1 MDSREFRIAGA
12 GNNRGS
18 RSIQPRFRNLIAG
31 FDASPIR
38 GIYIPPTWKVDRTPG
53 FGIKM
58 TIVIDSSI
66 PSVPPVN
73 PSST

>member
-38 GIYIPPTWKVDRTPG
+38 GIYIPPTWKVDKTRTT
-53 FGIKM
+53 GIKIA
-58 TIVIDSSI
+58 IVID
-66 PSVPPVN
+66 PSDLSALSAN
-73 PSST
+73 PSFT